1 MEVEKAI
8 MKLGAV
14 SRAPARQRAA
24 HPGVVEE
31 AATML
36 AKPGQRPLSAKEWVE
51 MRFMNPALG
60 GIGNGEERGAAL
72 EETCSSKD
80 W

>member
-1 MEVEKAI
+1 

-36 AKPGQRPLSAKEWVE
+36 AKPGQRPLSAKRERVE
-51 MRFMNPALG
+51 MRFMDPALG

-72 EETCSSKD
+72 EETCSSRD